1 MLILNLKKKKNILN
15 SSDYF
20 LARLSWLTLLLKLA
34 SFKAKDAFKWK
45 AVIKNLEQEVEA

>member
-1 MLILNLKKKKNILN
+1 MLILNLKKKVLN

-20 LARLSWLTLLLKLA
+20 LARLSWLTVLLKLA

-45 AVIKNLEQEVEA
+45 AVIKNLEQEAEA